1 MIHPY
6 YRAPYFY
13 RLQRSGELGTIVQ
26 YLVTS
31 AIVSGVDY
39 AFFWLFFNPL
49 QAGLLESTTA
59 AYVAGLVTSY
69 ALNRYWVFQKNAA
82 GEQFVTSAVRYG
94 TLLFVNFLITY
105 GMLWAMQDLLGV
117 SPFIGKFV
125 VWTFLIFW
133 NYLMDK
139 IWVFKGPR
147 QVQKSLHL

>member
-13 RLQRSGELGTIVQ
+13 RLQRSGELGTIVL
-26 YLVTS
+26 YLLTS

-39 AFFWLFFNPL
+39 GTFWLFFNPL
-49 QAGLLESTTA
+49 GVGLFEATA
-59 AYVAGLVTSY
+59 AAYIAGLVTSY
-69 ALNRYWVFQKNAA
+69 ALNRYWVFQKNAT
-82 GEQFVTSAVRYG
+82 GQQFRTSAFRYG
-94 TLLFVNFLITY
+94 TLLFANFLLTY
-105 GMLWAMQDLLGV
+105 VMLWAMQDLLGI

-133 NYLMDK
+133 NYIMDK

>member
-13 RLQRSGELGTIVQ
+13 RLQRSGELLTIIL

-39 AFFWLFFNPL
+39 ATFWLFFHPFGV
-49 QAGLLESTTA
+49 GLFEATAA
-59 AYVAGLVTSY
+59 AYVAGLITSY
-69 ALNRYWVFQKNAA
+69 VLNRYWVFEKNAT
-82 GEQFVTSAVRYG
+82 GQQFHTSIFRYA
-94 TLLFVNFLITY
+94 TLLLVNFVITY
-105 GMLWAMQDLLGV
+105 VMLWAMQDLLGI

-133 NYLMDK
+133 NYIMDK

-147 QVQKSLHL
+147 RIQKSLHV

>member
-13 RLQRSGELGTIVQ
+13 KLQRSGELRTIVQ

-39 AFFWLFFNPL
+39 ATFWFCFNPL
-49 QAGLLESTTA
+49 GTDLFVATAA
-59 AYVAGLVTSY
+59 AYVAGLITSY
-69 ALNRYWVFQKNAA
+69 VLNRYWVFDENAM
-82 GEQFVTSAVRYG
+82 GQHFTTSIFRYG

-105 GMLWAMQDLLGV
+105 AMLWAMQDFLGL
-117 SPFIGKFV
+117 SPYIGKFV

-133 NYLMDK
+133 NYAMDK
-139 IWVFKGPR
+139 VWVFKGPR
-147 QVQKSLHL
+147 RIKDRLTL

>member
-39 AFFWLFFNPL
+39 GMFWLFFNPL
-49 QAGLLESTTA
+49 GTGLLAATA
-59 AYVAGLVTSY
+59 VAYVAGLITSY
-69 ALNRYWVFQKNAA
+69 VLNRFWVFKKNAA
-82 GEQFVTSAVRYG
+82 GQEFRTSIFRYG
-94 TLLFVNFLITY
+94 TLLLVNFILTY
-105 GMLWAMQDLLGV
+105 VLLWAMQELLGI
-117 SPFIGKFV
+117 SPFLGKFV

-133 NYLMDK
+133 NYIMGK

-147 QVQKSLHL
+147 QIQKSLHL

>member
-13 RLQRSGELGTIVQ
+13 RLQRSGELWTIVQ

-39 AFFWLFFNPL
+39 ATFWLFFNPL
-49 QAGLLESTTA
+49 TAGLLESTAA
-59 AYVAGLVTSY
+59 AYIAGLVTSY
-69 ALNRYWVFQKNAA
+69 ILNRYWVFQKNAT
-82 GEQFVTSAVRYG
+82 GQQFGTSILRYAI
-94 TLLFVNFLITY
+94 LLVVNFFITY
-105 GMLWAMQDLLGV
+105 AMLWAMQELLGI

-133 NYLMDK
+133 NYIMDK
-139 IWVFKGPR
+139 VWVFKGPR
-147 QVQKSLHL
+147 QIQKSLHL